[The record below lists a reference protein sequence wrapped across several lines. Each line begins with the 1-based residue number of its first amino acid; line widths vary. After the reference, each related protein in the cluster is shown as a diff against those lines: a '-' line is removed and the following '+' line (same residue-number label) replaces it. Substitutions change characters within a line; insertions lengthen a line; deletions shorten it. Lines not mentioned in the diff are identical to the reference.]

1 MKRYDVIIIGSGSAA
16 SQAAS
21 VLRDAGKRIAIV
33 ENWTFGGTCPQRGC
47 DPKKMLAEGAELIA
61 KVERMKPLGVK
72 GDITL
77 DWHAFKRRV
86 DEYRFAIPTTK
97 MHKWKEDD
105 IDLYE
110 GEPHFIDEDSIVIE
124 GHEISAHQFLIAT
137 GQLPRPLDIP
147 GGEDAITSDDVF
159 DLEDVP
165 ERITI
170 VGAGY
175 IAFEFAH
182 ILRRFGSAVT
192 LLIRSRA
199 LKQFDR
205 KIVKRLIDET
215 VHIGIDVRFGLEP
228 VKLDGN
234 ILTLSDDS
242 TLEGLVLNATGRIPS
257 IERLRL
263 DAAGIEAD
271 KDGITVNDYLQT
283 TNANV
288 YAAGDVAK
296 SPNPALTPFAGQEGR
311 IAALNLLR
319 NNTRPLP
326 ERPAPTVVFTTPP
339 IAKVGLT
346 VDEAKSLGIDY
357 ECRDNDM
364 SHFLTYERVNDA
376 TAFSRV
382 LLSKDGRVIGAHL
395 IGQHAPELINLFSFI
410 IQNNISH
417 QHVKHLEFAYPTSA
431 SDLTHLM

>member
-21 VLRDAGKRIAIV
+21 ILRDAGKQIAIV

-47 DPKKMLAEGAELIA
+47 DPKKMLAEGADLIA
-61 KVERMKPLGVK
+61 RAERMKSIGVD
-72 GDITL
+72 GELTL
-77 DWHAFKRRV
+77 DWHTFKRRV
-86 DEYRFAIPTTK
+86 DEYRFAVPTTK
-97 MHKWKEDD
+97 MHHWKEHG
-105 IDLYE
+105 IDLFE
-110 GEPHFIDEDSIVIE
+110 GEPHFIDKDSIVIN

-137 GQLPRPLDIP
+137 GQIPRPLDIP
-147 GGEDAITSDDVF
+147 GGDRSITSDDIF
-159 DLEDVP
+159 DLEDLP
-165 ERITI
+165 NRITI

-182 ILRRFGSAVT
+182 ILRQFGCEVT

-205 KIVKRLIDET
+205 KVVKRLVDET
-215 VHIGIDVRFGLEP
+215 LRIGIDVKFGIEP
-228 VKLDGN
+228 VKLDGTT
-234 ILTLSDDS
+234 LTLSDDS

-263 DAAGIEAD
+263 EAAAIDFDQEGVV
-271 KDGITVNDYLQT
+271 VNEYLQT
-283 TNANV
+283 TNPNV

-296 SPNPALTPFAGQEGR
+296 SRNPALTPFAGQEGR

-319 NNTRPLP
+319 HNTRPLP

-346 VDEAKSLGIDY
+346 VDEVKAQGVDY
-357 ECRDNDM
+357 ECKDNDL
-364 SHFLTYERVNDA
+364 SHFLTYERINDT
-376 TAFSRV
+376 TAFSRI
-382 LLSKDGRVIGAHL
+382 LLSKDGHVLGAHL
-395 IGQHAPELINLFSFI
+395 IGQHAPELINVFSFI
-410 IQNNISH
+410 IQNNMTH
-417 QHVKHLEFAYPTSA
+417 QHVKHLAFAYPTSA
-431 SDLTHLM
+431 SDLSYLL